1 MKKKILALAIAAI
14 MVVTALASISLAYLM
29 DTDYDQNVMTVGN
42 VYIDQ
47 IEQQR
52 KEDGSLEAFE
62 NNKKLLPATTDPKW
76 TTNEAEMITVGEV
89 TYKTFGPEF
98 NPVDKIVTVKN
109 TGSEAAYVRTLM
121 AFENNENKISDLI
134 HINWNADVWT
144 LETLASG
151 IEINGKP
158 YDLLV
163 FTYNEVLEAKVE
175 TAPSL
180 LQVFLNKAADNDDMA
195 DLADG
200 YEILVL
206 SQAVQAA
213 GWQTVDSSVVKTADL
228 ALDTAF
234 GAITAE
240 NAATI
245 AQWFVD
251 NAPQN

>member
-14 MVVTALASISLAYLM
+14 MVVTALASVSLAYLM
-29 DTDYDQNVMTVGN
+29 DSDYDKNVMTVGN
-42 VYIDQ
+42 VYIEQ

-52 KEDGSLEAFE
+52 KEDGTGFE
-62 NNKKLLPATTDPKW
+62 TFVNDKKLLPATTDPKW

-121 AFENNENKISDLI
+121 AFENNDGAISDLI
-134 HINWNADVWT
+134 HINWNDDVWT
-144 LETLASG
+144 LDVLSSG
-151 IEINGKP
+151 IKINGKP

-163 FTYNEVLEAKVE
+163 FTYNEVLEKDVE

-180 LQVFLNKAADNDDMA
+180 LQIFLDKTADNDDMA
-195 DLADG
+195 ALADG

-213 GWQTVDSSVVKTADL
+213 GWQTVDSSVVKTADF

-251 NAPQN
+251 NN